1 MMKINNWEDLI
12 SLAKKHGL
20 KPKEAW
26 ERIEKTN
33 LKFLNRKSVA
43 EKELR
48 KGTRIQKLMFPKTNN
63 YENILFAKNVPSLDI
78 SGDFYNFKNFEDKI
92 FIILADVSG
101 KGLDAG
107 LIMSRVTTLFEVFVG
122 ENKSISQIVSL
133 INDNL
138 YTLRSSKFLTG
149 IFAVYDKKS
158 KNLEFIN
165 SGHSNCIIA
174 ENKKFTEHI
183 ANKIPPLGVQSINS
197 YLDRSLN
204 KISLKDKLFY
214 IYSDG
219 LSESRDFEGN
229 EIETEGIIDLL
240 NRNKDHSIEKQLE
253 NIFIEVSAYCAL
265 QNISIEEKSIIKDD
279 LTILAINGE

>member
-12 SLAKKHGL
+12 ALAKKHGL

-43 EKELR
+43 EKELK
-48 KGTRIQKLMFPKTNN
+48 KGTRVQKLMFPKTNN
-63 YENILFAKNVPSLDI
+63 HENILFAKNVPSLDI
-78 SGDFYNFKNFEDKI
+78 SGDFYNFKNFGDKI
-92 FIILADVSG
+92 FIVLADVSG
-101 KGLDAG
+101 KGVDAG
-107 LIMSRVTTLFEVFVG
+107 LIMSRATTLFEIFVG
-122 ENKSISQIVSL
+122 ENRSISQIVSL

-165 SGHSNCIIA
+165 AGHSNCIIS
-174 ENKKFTEHI
+174 ENKNITEHSS
-183 ANKIPPLGVQSINS
+183 NKIPPLGVQPINFDLNSI
-197 YLDRSLN
+197 LN
-204 KISLKDKLFY
+204 KISLKEKIFY

-229 EIETEGIIDLL
+229 EIETEGVINLL
-240 NRNKDHSIEKQLE
+240 NKNKNHSIEKQLE
-253 NIFIEVSAYCAL
+253 NIFIEVSAFGAL
-265 QNISIEEKSIIKDD
+265 QNIHNEEKSIIKDD
-279 LTILAINGE
+279 LTILAINGG